1 MEPLTIGNVISLC
14 SLAVAAFSV
23 FAATWGRSRSGAANE
38 QRMAD
43 KLDQIAKDCSDTRSE
58 LKELNRKLDDHAG
71 RLVKC
76 EEQISSLFHR
86 LERLEAAH
94 DTLHGLGGTD

>member
-1 MEPLTIGNVISLC
+1 MEPLNVGNVISLA

-23 FAATWGRSRSGAANE
+23 FAATWGRSKGSAAAE
-38 QRMAD
+38 QRRDD
-43 KLDQIAKDCSDTRSE
+43 KIDQIARDCTATRE
-58 LKELNRKLDDHAG
+58 DVREINRKLDDHSG

-94 DTLHGLGGTD
+94 DTLHVGGTD